1 MMGLGVPG
9 SGGSSGNLKLTKQK
23 KNLTDEFIQKISI
36 DMSRGLERPTCPVS
50 DADLIAPFPSQQDTA
65 PGHVQTHA
73 HPPFFNKP
81 EDE

>member
-1 MMGLGVPG
+1 MGMGVPG

-36 DMSRGLERPTCPVS
+36 DMSGGVERPTWPV
-50 DADLIAPFPSQQDTA
+50 ADLIAPFPSQQDTA

-73 HPPFFNKP
+73 QPPFFNKP